1 MYKALTELAKT
12 VLTYK
17 VSQSKRDF
25 NLPFESGVEVAG
37 KNLDR
42 ILERFRES
50 FKEKRQVEVDD
61 SVVQEFLVGQR
72 LIIVRRH
79 AVTME
84 FAKPVVNGMEKI
96 VLETHLNIIKWK
108 FKYITKIKMF

>member
-1 MYKALTELAKT
+1 MNKYKALTELAKT
-12 VLTYK
+12 VQTYK
-17 VSQSKRDF
+17 VSQSKTDF

-42 ILERFRES
+42 ILERLWES
-50 FKEKRQVEVDD
+50 FKEERQVEVDD

-84 FAKPVVNGMEKI
+84 FAKPVVNGMGNFFFRN
-96 VLETHLNIIKWK
+96 LP
-108 FKYITKIKMF
+108 